1 MTQDIAVVK
10 NEKRWKRMRKRRKKK
25 KETRKKEIDEITI
38 GICMYHIH

>member
-10 NEKRWKRMRKRRKKK
+10 NEKRWKKMRKRRKKK

-38 GICMYHIH
+38 GICMYHTH

>member
-1 MTQDIAVVK
+1 MTQDTAVVK
-10 NEKRWKRMRKRRKKK
+10 NEKRWKKMRKRRKKK

>member
-10 NEKRWKRMRKRRKKK
+10 NEKRWKKMRKRRKKK
-25 KETRKKEIDEITI
+25 KETKKKEIDEITI

>member
-1 MTQDIAVVK
+1 MTQDISVVK
-10 NEKRWKRMRKRRKKK
+10 NEKRWKKMRKRRKKK

>member
-10 NEKRWKRMRKRRKKK
+10 NEKRWKKMRKRRKKK

-38 GICMYHIH
+38 GICVYHIH

>member
-10 NEKRWKRMRKRRKKK
+10 NEKRWKKMRKRRKKK

>member
-10 NEKRWKRMRKRRKKK
+10 NEKRWKKMRKRRKKK
-25 KETRKKEIDEITI
+25 KETRKKEIVEITI

>member
-10 NEKRWKRMRKRRKKK
+10 NEKRWKKMRKRRKNK

-38 GICMYHIH
+38 GICVYHIH